1 MLAEKLNYLFL
12 DTGCMY
18 RAVTLAA
25 LEQAIDTGD
34 EAALA
39 ELTATLDLIILPA
52 IGEGDGRLYT
62 VLLDGRDVT
71 WAIRSAAVDTHVS
84 RVSAVPDV
92 RRLLVER
99 QRAMA
104 ERGGVVMVGRD
115 IGTVVLP
122 DAPLKLY
129 VVASAEERARRRWL
143 ERCERG
149 EAADYEAILADV
161 IRRDG
166 IDSSREHS
174 PMRPAADAILIDST
188 GRRPEEILDE
198 ILALQN
204 FSTAVVGS

>member
-1 MLAEKLNYLFL
+1 MLAEKLDYLFL

-25 LEQAIDTGD
+25 LERGVDTGD

-39 ELTATLDLIILPA
+39 ALTEALLMEIYPA
-52 IGEGDGRLYT
+52 GGAEDGRLYT

-84 RVSAVPDV
+84 RVSAVPEV

-104 ERGGVVMVGRD
+104 EQGGVVMVGRD

-122 DAPLKLY
+122 DAPLKVY

-143 ERCERG
+143 ERRERG

-166 IDSSREHS
+166 IDSSRQHS

-204 FSTAVVGS
+204 FAVV

>member
-1 MLAEKLNYLFL
+1 
-12 DTGCMY
+12 
-18 RAVTLAA
+18 
-25 LEQAIDTGD
+25 
-34 EAALA
+34 
-39 ELTATLDLIILPA
+39 
-52 IGEGDGRLYT
+52 

-71 WAIRSAAVDTHVS
+71 WAIRSAAVDANVS
-84 RVSAVPDV
+84 RVSAVPEV

-104 ERGGVVMVGRD
+104 EQGGVVMVGRD

-143 ERCERG
+143 ERRTRG

-166 IDSSREHS
+166 IDSSRQHS
-174 PMRPAADAILIDST
+174 PMRPAEDAIIIDST

-204 FSTAVVGS
+204 FAMEVSNG

>member
-1 MLAEKLNYLFL
+1 MWPARVKLRILTQLSKREIVLNRVNQPKNVAIDGPAASGKTTVGRMLAEKLNYLFL

-104 ERGGVVMVGRD
+104 KRGGVV
-115 IGTVVLP
+115 
-122 DAPLKLY
+122 
-129 VVASAEERARRRWL
+129 
-143 ERCERG
+143 
-149 EAADYEAILADV
+149 
-161 IRRDG
+161 
-166 IDSSREHS
+166 
-174 PMRPAADAILIDST
+174 
-188 GRRPEEILDE
+188 
-198 ILALQN
+198 
-204 FSTAVVGS
+204 